1 MGSFDAKDSLIY
13 DWNRIDIP
21 QKPRNLL
28 LDDETLRDGLQ
39 SPSVKDPS
47 IEDKIQLLHYMDELQ
62 IDTADIGLP
71 GAGPRAVADVE
82 ALAKE
87 IGRCKMRIKAN
98 CAARTVINDIV
109 PIVEISQRTGVEIEA
124 FCFLGSSPIRQYTE
138 NWTIDIL
145 LKHTEEAIT
154 FAAKQGLPVSYVT
167 EDTTRSDPDTIAR
180 LYTAAIECG
189 ARGVVIADTCGHA
202 TPNGTR
208 ALVQFVRSV
217 VDRTGEKIRVDWHG
231 HRDRGMDLANS
242 FAAWLA
248 GADQVHG
255 AANGLGERV
264 GNTPMDLLLVNLR
277 LLGWIDR
284 DLTRLKEYS
293 ALASR
298 ATGVAIPENYPVMG
312 KDAFRTATGVHAAA
326 VIKAYKRNDE
336 WLANN
341 VYSGVPAYLFGSRQ
355 KVEIGPMSGKS
366 NVLFWL
372 SENGIEATD
381 ERVARIYDAA
391 KKSNRLL
398 TEDEIRKLAE

>member
-1 MGSFDAKDSLIY
+1 MDSIEAKESLIY
-13 DWNRIDIP
+13 DWNQFELPARP
-21 QKPRNLL
+21 QTLL

-39 SPSVKDPS
+39 SPSVKDPT
-47 IEDKIQLLHYMDELQ
+47 IEEKIQLLHYMDELQ

-71 GAGPRAVADVE
+71 GAGPRAAGDVE

-87 IGRCKMRIKAN
+87 IARCKLQIKPN
-98 CAARTVINDIV
+98 CAARTVIQDII
-109 PIVEISQRTGVEIEA
+109 PIVEISQKTGIAIEA

-138 NWTIDIL
+138 NWTVDLL
-145 LKHTEEAIT
+145 LKHTEDAVL
-154 FAAKQGLPVSYVT
+154 FAAKQGIPVSYVT
-167 EDTTRSDPDTIAR
+167 EDTTRSDPETIAR

-202 TPNGTR
+202 TPNGAS
-208 ALVQFVRSV
+208 ALVKFIRKV
-217 VDRTGEKIRVDWHG
+217 VDQTGEKIRVDWHG

-255 AANGLGERV
+255 AAIGLGERV

-284 DLTRLKEYS
+284 DLTKLKDYS
-293 ALASR
+293 ALASKS
-298 ATGVAIPENYPVMG
+298 TGVPIPENYPVMG

-366 NVLFWL
+366 NVIFWL
-372 SENGIEATD
+372 GENGIDATE
-381 ERVARIYDAA
+381 ERITRIYNAA

-398 TEDEIRKLAE
+398 TDEEIRKLAE

>member
-1 MGSFDAKDSLIY
+1 MALLEEKQELIY
-13 DWNRIDIP
+13 DWN
-21 QKPRNLL
+21 KLEVPRRPAKLL

-39 SPSVKDPS
+39 SPSVKDPT
-47 IEDKIQLLHYMDELQ
+47 IEEKIRLLHYMDELG

-71 GAGPRAVADVE
+71 GAGPRAAADVE
-82 ALAKE
+82 ALARE
-87 IGRCKMRIKAN
+87 IAACRLRIKPN
-98 CAARTVINDIV
+98 CAARTVIADINPV
-109 PIVEISQRTGVEIEA
+109 IEISQKTGVAIEA

-138 NWTIDIL
+138 GWTIDIL
-145 LKHTEEAIT
+145 LKHTEEAVTHAVKHEI
-154 FAAKQGLPVSYVT
+154 PCSYVT
-167 EDTTRSDPDTIAR
+167 EDTTRSDPETLAQ
-180 LYTAAIECG
+180 LYKTAVDCG
-189 ARGVVIADTCGHA
+189 ARGIVIADTCGHA
-202 TPNGTR
+202 TPYGT
-208 ALVQFVRSV
+208 ATLVQY
-217 VDRTGEKIRVDWHG
+217 IRNILGDDIRIDWHG

-255 AANGLGERV
+255 AAIGLGERV

-284 DLTRLKEYS
+284 DLKKLKDYCT
-293 ALASR
+293 LASA
-298 ATGVAIPENYPVMG
+298 ATGVPIPDNYPVMG

-326 VIKAYKRNDE
+326 VIKAYKKKDE

-372 SENGIEATD
+372 SENGIEATED
-381 ERVARIYDAA
+381 RVSRIFNAA
-391 KKSNRLL
+391 KQSDRLL
-398 TEDEIRKLAE
+398 TDEEVRALAE